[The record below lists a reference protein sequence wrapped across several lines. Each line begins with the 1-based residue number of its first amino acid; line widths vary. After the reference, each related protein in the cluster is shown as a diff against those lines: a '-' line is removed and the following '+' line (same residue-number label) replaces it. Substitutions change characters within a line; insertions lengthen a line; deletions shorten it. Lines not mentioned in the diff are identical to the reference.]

1 MKSKELPPPPKKKHL
16 EIQVGGRGGG
26 QDYAIRNHDDG
37 REVKEVWKSR
47 WEGGGQKLFLS
58 MGEGVDFF
66 SGITQYL
73 SLCITPPWL
82 VPRLNDKGG
91 GLCTGLA
98 TLSRKKY
105 YGYRNTGEENVNG
118 FWNETSQ
125 ATGDMEKII

>member
-1 MKSKELPPPPKKKHL
+1 MMM
-16 EIQVGGRGGG
+16 GGRSKKFGNPGG
-26 QDYAIRNHDDG
+26 R
-37 REVKEVWKSR
+37 
-47 WEGGGQKLFLS
+47 GGQKLFLS

-105 YGYRNTGEENVNG
+105 YRYRNTREENVNG